1 MESLARRIGRL
12 RRDGIR
18 DQVDGHLSFVD
29 LVYFVVVSL
38 TTVGYGDIVP
48 VTERARLIDA
58 IIIPPARLLV
68 WLVFVG
74 TAFEL
79 FFSQGTGADPH
90 GANAATA

>member
-18 DQVDGHLSFVD
+18 VQVD
-29 LVYFVVVSL
+29 
-38 TTVGYGDIVP
+38 GYGDIVP